1 MANVMEKLKEFIKLC
16 KSATITVDDN
26 FDFSIIKV
34 SENNESGMK
43 FKITEGSGLGLGL
56 DVVITLGV
64 EPLTESQT
72 PNSVGQNVGD
82 ETIYRIVI
90 KTSDNTNLYK
100 QAGLPLTFIE
110 NYEQV
115 NDTNANALKGAVSLF
130 NSFGF
135 GKKDQSDNVDCT
147 KFTRNLNEHFGF
159 VLFYNNAL
167 QAAIR
172 NNKATEKK
180 IILVRAL
187 YNKFDAIQKLSNE
200 IQAAGC
206 GADNEIEELMK
217 KINVVQTKIKNV
229 SFNMT
234 GGAKLV
240 LGRFRKITK
249 QGRQEVITLT
259 LKEARAL
266 EKKLQIAQKH
276 KN

>member
-16 KSATITVDDN
+16 KSAKITVDDN
-26 FDFSIIKV
+26 FDFSIMKV

-43 FKITEGSGLGLGL
+43 FKITEGSGLGLGV

-72 PNSVGQNVGD
+72 PNSIGQNVGD

-90 KTSDNTNLYK
+90 KTSDNTNLYN

-115 NDTNANALKGAVSLF
+115 KDTSANALKGAVSLF

-135 GKKDQSDNVDCT
+135 DKKDQSDNVECT

-172 NNKATEKK
+172 DNKATTEKK
-180 IILVRAL
+180 KVIVSAM
-187 YNKFDAIQKLSNE
+187 YNKFDAIQKISNE
-200 IQAAGC
+200 IQATGC
-206 GADNEIEELMK
+206 GANKEIEELMK
-217 KINVVQTKIKNV
+217 KINVVQTKIKNL

-249 QGRQEVITLT
+249 QGRQQVITLT

-266 EKKLQIAQKH
+266 EKILQKH